1 MRKLMMSGT
10 DLFGSATTHSRLR
23 RLRRNEDGT
32 TAIEFAIVAIPFFMF
47 IFGLMGVSSYFF
59 IMTSLEK
66 GMDQS
71 SRLIRTG
78 QAQTPDPVTG
88 QTMKVKDFKKSICD
102 NAGSWVKCDKVQVF
116 VKTFAEWAD
125 VEPQPCIANS
135 GAAVN
140 TANPDDDLA
149 TYAGASNDIV
159 LVTTCY
165 KWDFAGKVPYIN
177 MGQMS
182 DGSLMMQTATA
193 FRTEPYSSN

>member
-1 MRKLMMSGT
+1 
-10 DLFGSATTHSRLR
+10 
-23 RLRRNEDGT
+23 
-32 TAIEFAIVAIPFFMF
+32 
-47 IFGLMGVSSYFF
+47 
-59 IMTSLEK
+59 
-66 GMDQS
+66 
-71 SRLIRTG
+71 
-78 QAQTPDPVTG
+78 
-88 QTMKVKDFKKSICD
+88 
-102 NAGSWVKCDKVQVF
+102 
-116 VKTFAEWAD
+116 
-125 VEPQPCIANS
+125 
-135 GAAVN
+135 VN